1 MIKKITSF
9 LFLLLSIIQSSKK
22 TLSYILSVLLLW
34 FVSAQAISF
43 AQDPIVDPIEIEW
56 RQLNPS
62 KTELLNKGLSA
73 IDLGEYKDANSSI
86 KPNISMDGGG
96 FNYRSQ
102 SNSSLITLS
111 PQYSKQTG
119 FAIGGVFAK
128 SITDNTAL
136 GVIFNAGPNRNEW
149 LVNAGYDI
157 NQNQRVILSLGQL
170 RQNLEFNFESGL
182 EKTQV
187 TQNSGALSYQYL
199 LGKSWLN
206 AAEFNAYISDT
217 PSINLSDKTWYTD
230 TTSLYELWNDPR
242 RIAGAK
248 VEGVQSR
255 LVFTPT
261 TKTTLKLGLGA
272 EHLSYDLSLGKDTYT
287 RATGSAEFNQRLD
300 SGFNLN
306 ASANLASSQNRFGLT
321 LSRSFKD
328 GQLLSVDALA
338 IRGRD
343 NTFDD
348 NLITFNFSQTFG
360 GVKSNVAAMN
370 MQDVEIKSASSNA
383 SQKDLANND
392 ANPKANWVSN
402 LVNAVAKRPTFLPS
416 QVNAKIDTTASST
429 RLIAIDKTGMPEG
442 FTIENATGIL
452 TVPIRV
458 GGSDVPVSAIAG
470 ITKNGSAFTNSGQFA
485 LSGSTYL
492 MINPNLITQPVTT
505 DTYIVTMTNVSGGG
519 TTLATITVSHG
530 STRIDSV
537 VIVSG
542 ILTPTITFTI
552 PSKTFGDA
560 AFTLSPISDSGG
572 PFTFASSNT
581 SVATIIDRTVT
592 VIGAGT
598 STITATQAAYG
609 DYSSATISATLTVTA
624 ATPTLS
630 GFALSSNSVVF
641 GAAAPTVTPPTSASS
656 GAITYA
662 SSDTSVATISG
673 STITIVGVGSTTITA
688 TQAASGS
695 YTSTTTPTSLT
706 VTASTVATLS
716 NLTIASGTLSPVFAS
731 GTISYSASVSN
742 ATTSVTVTP
751 TVTNSY
757 STVKVN
763 GVSVASGVASSAI
776 SLSEGANTITTLVTA
791 QDATTTKTYTIT
803 VTRAGA
809 AVSVNYLIVAGGG
822 AGGTGVGG
830 GGGAGGLLASST
842 SLSSGVTYTISVGSG
857 GSKGTPFGGVSARG
871 GNGGDSY
878 ISGTGFTTITAIG
891 GGGGGTNSGTTDGGS
906 NPGGSS
912 GGRSDNRAGFI
923 AAATAGQGNIGGES
937 EPGWGGNYG
946 SGGGGGAGAVGSSWN
961 SSGGGAGGVGLPNN
975 ITGTTVYYAGGGG
988 GGSFNEG
995 GLGGNGGGGTSTGN
1009 SATAYGTDGTGGGGG
1024 GSKNNG
1030 NNAGVGGKGVVILS
1044 IPTASYSGI
1053 YTGSPTITTSGSN
1066 TILKFTGNGTYT
1078 Q

>member
-1 MIKKITSF
+1 LIKNITSF

-73 IDLGEYKDANSSI
+73 INLGEYKDANSSI

-102 SNSSLITLS
+102 INGSLITLS

-128 SITDNTAL
+128 SITDNAAL
-136 GVIFNAGPNRNEW
+136 GVIFNAGPDRNEW

-170 RQNLEFNFESGL
+170 RQNLEFNFQSGL

-217 PSINLSDKTWYTD
+217 PSINLSDRTWYTNTD
-230 TTSLYELWNDPR
+230 SLYELWNDPR

-287 RATGSAEFNQRLD
+287 RATGSAEFNQRLE

-306 ASANLASSQNRFGLT
+306 ASANLASSQNRFGLA

-429 RLIAIDKTGMPEG
+429 RLIAIDKTGIPAG
-442 FTIENATGIL
+442 STIENATGIL
-452 TVPIRV
+452 TVPIQV
-458 GGSDVPVSAIAG
+458 GGIDVPVSAIAG

-492 MINPNLITQPVTT
+492 MINPNLISQPATT

-542 ILTPTITFTI
+542 ILTPTITFANI
-552 PSKTFGDA
+552 SKTFGE
-560 AFTLSPISDSGG
+560 
-572 PFTFASSNT
+572 
-581 SVATIIDRTVT
+581 
-592 VIGAGT
+592 
-598 STITATQAAYG
+598 
-609 DYSSATISATLTVTA
+609 SA
-624 ATPTLS
+624 
-630 GFALSSNSVVF
+630 FALSPSSDSL
-641 GAAAPTVTPPTSASS
+641 GAFTFT
-656 GAITYA
+656 

-673 STITIVGVGSTTITA
+673 STVTILKNGVSTITA
-688 TQAASGS
+688 TQAANGNYSSGTATATLTVGAAGIVAAPTFS
-695 YTSTTTPTSLT
+695 TAAGAIAFPTTITLSSTTAGATIYYTIDGSTPS
-706 VTASTVATLS
+706 TASTQ
-716 NLTIASGTLSPVFAS
+716 G
-731 GTISYSASVSN
+731 
-742 ATTSVTVTP
+742 TSVVVNSAQTIKAFAIKTGYTDSSISSAAYTQAQATAP
-751 TVTNSY
+751 TSITLAVGSTAAVGGVTNVAIPSAG
-757 STVKVN
+757 STDSTGAVTGWVSSTANKIKFTVAN
-763 GVSVASGVASSAI
+763 GGSASSAI
-776 SLSEGANTITTLVTA
+776 TIGGGAYTSGADYSITAASTLTVIVTTTETGKTSAIRTFSISVTAAPTFTSTGLIINYDASNFSNGASTWTNLGTGGATYNGVVTGSLSLTGTTPAAISIGGNGNPQTKYISTNYVNNDAAWTIEVIAKALSTSGSGDSLIRKDGTGTGWWFGAQGNTWYFRNQTAGANTSRHVITFGSNGKIWIDGVLKNTIAGT
-791 QDATTTKTYTIT
+791 QDSTGDIKI
-803 VTRAGA
+803 
-809 AVSVNYLIVAGGG
+809 L
-822 AGGTGVGG
+822 TGVNGNTWEISRFKYYDRT
-830 GGGAGGLLASST
+830 LADDEIT
-842 SLSSGVTYTISVGSG
+842 S
-857 GSKGTPFGGVSARG
+857 
-871 GNGGDSY
+871 
-878 ISGTGFTTITAIG
+878 
-891 GGGGGTNSGTTDGGS
+891 
-906 NPGGSS
+906 
-912 GGRSDNRAGFI
+912 
-923 AAATAGQGNIGGES
+923 
-937 EPGWGGNYG
+937 
-946 SGGGGGAGAVGSSWN
+946 N
-961 SSGGGAGGVGLPNN
+961 SSKQK
-975 ITGTTVYYAGGGG
+975 T
-988 GGSFNEG
+988 E
-995 GLGGNGGGGTSTGN
+995 LG
-1009 SATAYGTDGTGGGGG
+1009 
-1024 GSKNNG
+1024 
-1030 NNAGVGGKGVVILS
+1030 
-1044 IPTASYSGI
+1044 
-1053 YTGSPTITTSGSN
+1053 
-1066 TILKFTGNGTYT
+1066 F
-1078 Q
+1078 

>member
-1 MIKKITSF
+1 MIKNITSF

-62 KTELLNKGLSA
+62 KTEFLNKGLSA
-73 IDLGEYKDANSSI
+73 INLGEYKDANSSI

-102 SNSSLITLS
+102 SNGSLITLS

-128 SITDNTAL
+128 SITDNAAL
-136 GVIFNAGPNRNEW
+136 GVIFNAGPDRNEW

-170 RQNLEFNFESGL
+170 RQNLEFNFQSGL

-217 PSINLSDKTWYTD
+217 PSINLSDRTWYTNTD
-230 TTSLYELWNDPR
+230 SLYELWNDPR

-287 RATGSAEFNQRLD
+287 RATGSAEFNQRLE

-306 ASANLASSQNRFGLT
+306 ASANLASSQNRFGLA

-429 RLIAIDKTGMPEG
+429 RLIAIDKTGIPAG
-442 FTIENATGIL
+442 STIENATGIL
-452 TVPIRV
+452 TVPIQV
-458 GGSDVPVSAIAG
+458 GGIDVPVSAIAG

-492 MINPNLITQPVTT
+492 MINPNLISQPATT

-542 ILTPTITFTI
+542 ILTPTITFANI
-552 PSKTFGDA
+552 SKTFGE
-560 AFTLSPISDSGG
+560 
-572 PFTFASSNT
+572 
-581 SVATIIDRTVT
+581 
-592 VIGAGT
+592 
-598 STITATQAAYG
+598 
-609 DYSSATISATLTVTA
+609 SA
-624 ATPTLS
+624 
-630 GFALSSNSVVF
+630 FALSPSSDSL
-641 GAAAPTVTPPTSASS
+641 GAFTFT
-656 GAITYA
+656 

-673 STITIVGVGSTTITA
+673 STVTILKNGVSTITA
-688 TQAASGS
+688 TQAANGNYSSGTATATLTVGAAGIVAAPTFS
-695 YTSTTTPTSLT
+695 TAAGAIAFPTTITLSSTTAGATIYYTIDGSTPT
-706 VTASTVATLS
+706 TASTQ
-716 NLTIASGTLSPVFAS
+716 G
-731 GTISYSASVSN
+731 ASVVVNSAQTIKAFAIKTGYTDSSISSAAYTQAQ
-742 ATTSVTVTP
+742 ATAPTSITLAVGSTAPVGG
-751 TVTNSY
+751 VTNVAIPSAG
-757 STVKVN
+757 STDSTGAVTGWVSSTANKIKFTVVN
-763 GVSVASGVASSAI
+763 GGSASSAI
-776 SLSEGANTITTLVTA
+776 TI
-791 QDATTTKTYTIT
+791 
-803 VTRAGA
+803 
-809 AVSVNYLIVAGGG
+809 GGG
-822 AGGTGVGG
+822 AYTSGADYSITAASTLTVIVTTTETGKTSAIRTFSISVTAAPTFTSTGLIINYDASNFSNGASTWTNLGTG
-830 GGGAGGLLASST
+830 GATYNGVVTG
-842 SLSSGVTYTISVGSG
+842 SLSLTGTSPAAISI
-857 GSKGTPFGGVSARG
+857 G
-871 GNGGDSY
+871 GNGNPQTKYISTNYVNNDAAWTIEVIAKALSTSGSGDSL
-878 ISGTGFTTITAIG
+878 IRKDGTGTGWWFGAQGNTWYFRNQTAGADTSRHVITF
-891 GGGGGTNSGTTDGGS
+891 GS
-906 NPGGSS
+906 NGKIWIDGVLK
-912 GGRSDNRAGFI
+912 NTIAG
-923 AAATAGQGNIGGES
+923 TQ
-937 EPGWGGNYG
+937 
-946 SGGGGGAGAVGSSWN
+946 N
-961 SSGGGAGGVGLPNN
+961 SSGDIKILTGV
-975 ITGTTVYYAGGGG
+975 
-988 GGSFNEG
+988 
-995 GLGGNGGGGTSTGN
+995 
-1009 SATAYGTDGTGGGGG
+1009 
-1024 GSKNNG
+1024 NG
-1030 NNAGVGGKGVVILS
+1030 NTWEISRFKYYDRTLADDE
-1044 IPTASYSGI
+1044 
-1053 YTGSPTITTSGSN
+1053 ITSN
-1066 TILKFTGNGTYT
+1066 SSKQKTELGF
-1078 Q
+1078 

>member
-1 MIKKITSF
+1 LIKNITSF

-22 TLSYILSVLLLW
+22 TLSYILSVLFLW

-73 IDLGEYKDANSSI
+73 INLGEYKDANSSI

-102 SNSSLITLS
+102 SNGSLITLS

-128 SITDNTAL
+128 SITDNAAL
-136 GVIFNAGPNRNEW
+136 GVIFNAGPDRNEW

-170 RQNLEFNFESGL
+170 RQNLEFNFQSGL

-217 PSINLSDKTWYTD
+217 PSINLSDRTWYTNTD
-230 TTSLYELWNDPR
+230 SLYELWNDPR

-287 RATGSAEFNQRLD
+287 RATGSAEFNQRLE

-306 ASANLASSQNRFGLT
+306 ASANLASSQNRFGLA

-429 RLIAIDKTGMPEG
+429 RLIAIDKTGIPAG
-442 FTIENATGIL
+442 STIENATGIL
-452 TVPIRV
+452 TVPIQV
-458 GGSDVPVSAIAG
+458 GGIDVPVSAIAG

-492 MINPNLITQPVTT
+492 MINPNLISQPATT

-519 TTLATITVSHG
+519 TTLATITLSHG

-542 ILTPTITFTI
+542 ILTPTITFANI
-552 PSKTFGDA
+552 SKTFGE
-560 AFTLSPISDSGG
+560 
-572 PFTFASSNT
+572 
-581 SVATIIDRTVT
+581 
-592 VIGAGT
+592 
-598 STITATQAAYG
+598 
-609 DYSSATISATLTVTA
+609 SA
-624 ATPTLS
+624 
-630 GFALSSNSVVF
+630 FALSPSSDSL
-641 GAAAPTVTPPTSASS
+641 GAFTFT
-656 GAITYA
+656 

-673 STITIVGVGSTTITA
+673 STVTILKNGVSTITA
-688 TQAASGS
+688 TQAANGNYSSGTATATLTVGAAGIVAAPTFS
-695 YTSTTTPTSLT
+695 TAAGAIAFPTTITLSSTTAGATIYYTIDGSTPS
-706 VTASTVATLS
+706 TASTQGTSVVVNSAQ
-716 NLTIASGTLSPVFAS
+716 TIKAFAIKTGYTDS
-731 GTISYSASVSN
+731 SISSASYTQAQ
-742 ATTSVTVTP
+742 ATAPTSITLAVGSTAAVGG
-751 TVTNSY
+751 VTNVAIPSAG
-757 STVKVN
+757 STDSTGAVTGWVSSTANKIKFTVAN
-763 GVSVASGVASSAI
+763 GGSASSAI
-776 SLSEGANTITTLVTA
+776 TI
-791 QDATTTKTYTIT
+791 
-803 VTRAGA
+803 
-809 AVSVNYLIVAGGG
+809 GGG
-822 AGGTGVGG
+822 AYTSGADYSITAASTLTVIVTTTETGKTSAIRTFSISVTAAPTFTSTGLIINYDASNFSNGASTWTNLGTG
-830 GGGAGGLLASST
+830 GATYNGVVTG
-842 SLSSGVTYTISVGSG
+842 SLSLTGTTPAAISI
-857 GSKGTPFGGVSARG
+857 G
-871 GNGGDSY
+871 GNGNPQTKYISTNYVNNDAAWTIEVIAKALSTSGSGDSL
-878 ISGTGFTTITAIG
+878 I
-891 GGGGGTNSGTTDGGS
+891 
-906 NPGGSS
+906 
-912 GGRSDNRAGFI
+912 RK
-923 AAATAGQGNIGGES
+923 
-937 EPGWGGNYG
+937 
-946 SGGGGGAGAVGSSWN
+946 
-961 SSGGGAGGVGLPNN
+961 
-975 ITGTTVYYAGGGG
+975 
-988 GGSFNEG
+988 
-995 GLGGNGGGGTSTGN
+995 
-1009 SATAYGTDGTGGGGG
+1009 DGTGTGWWFGAQGNTWYFRNQTAG
-1024 GSKNNG
+1024 ADTSRHVITFGSNGKIWIDGVLKNTIAGTQNSTGDIKILTGVNG
-1030 NNAGVGGKGVVILS
+1030 NTWEISRFKYYDRTLADDE
-1044 IPTASYSGI
+1044 
-1053 YTGSPTITTSGSN
+1053 ITSN
-1066 TILKFTGNGTYT
+1066 SSKQKTELGF
-1078 Q
+1078 

>member
-9 LFLLLSIIQSSKK
+9 LFLLLSTIQSSKK

-43 AQDPIVDPIEIEW
+43 AQDPIEIEW

-62 KTELLNKGLSA
+62 KTELLNKSLSA

-128 SITDNTAL
+128 SITDNAAL
-136 GVIFNAGPNRNEW
+136 GVIFNAGADRNEW

-170 RQNLEFNFESGL
+170 RQNLEFSFQSGL

-187 TQNSGALSYQYL
+187 TQNNGALSYQYL

-217 PSINLSDKTWYTD
+217 PSINLTDKTWYTN
-230 TTSLYELWNDPR
+230 TNSLYELWNDPR

-255 LVFTPT
+255 LIFTPT

-306 ASANLASSQNRFGLT
+306 ASANLASSQNRFGLA

-328 GQLLSVDALA
+328 GQQLSIDALA

-370 MQDVEIKSASSNA
+370 MQDAEIKLASSNA

-416 QVNAKIDTTASST
+416 QVNAKIDTTALST
-429 RLIAIDKTGMPEG
+429 RLIAINKTGIPTG
-442 FTIENATGIL
+442 STIENATGIL
-452 TVPIRV
+452 TVPIQV
-458 GGSDVPVSAIAG
+458 GGIDVPVSAIAS

-492 MINPNLITQPVTT
+492 MINPNLITQPATT
-505 DTYIVTMTNVSGGG
+505 DTYIVTMANVSGGG

-530 STRIDSV
+530 STTIDSV

-542 ILTPTITFTI
+542 ILTPTITFANI
-552 PSKTFGDA
+552 SKTFGES
-560 AFTLSPISDSGG
+560 AFALSPSSDSSGA
-572 PFTFASSNT
+572 FTFASSDT
-581 SVATIIDRTVT
+581 SVASISGSTVT
-592 VIGAGT
+592 ILKNGV
-598 STITATQAAYG
+598 STITATQAANG
-609 DYSSATISATLTVTA
+609 NYSSGTATATLTVGAAGIVAAPAFSPAAGAIAFPTTITLSSTTAGATIYYTIDGSTPTTASTQGTSVVVNSAQTIKAFAIKTGWTDSSTSSAAYTQAQATAPTSITLAVGSTA
-624 ATPTLS
+624 AV
-630 GFALSSNSVVF
+630 GSVTNVAIPSA
-641 GAAAPTVTPPTSASS
+641 GATDSTGAVTGWESTTASKIKFTVVNGGSAS
-656 GAITYA
+656 
-662 SSDTSVATISG
+662 
-673 STITIVGVGSTTITA
+673 STITIGGNAYTSGADYSITA
-688 TQAASGS
+688 ASTLTVVVTTTETGKTSAIRTFSINVTAAPTF
-695 YTSTTTPTSLT
+695 TSTGLIINYDASNFSNGASTWANLGTGGATYNGVVTGSLSLT
-706 VTASTVATLS
+706 GTSPAAISIGGNGNPQTKYIST
-716 NLTIASGTLSPVFAS
+716 N
-731 GTISYSASVSN
+731 Y
-742 ATTSVTVTP
+742 
-751 TVTNSY
+751 VTNDAAWTIEVIAKAL
-757 STVKVN
+757 STA
-763 GVSVASGVASSAI
+763 GSGD
-776 SLSEGANTITTLVTA
+776 SLIRKDGAGTGWWFGAQGNTWYFRNQTPGANTSRHVLT
-791 QDATTTKTYTIT
+791 
-803 VTRAGA
+803 
-809 AVSVNYLIVAGGG
+809 
-822 AGGTGVGG
+822 
-830 GGGAGGLLASST
+830 
-842 SLSSGVTYTISVGSG
+842 
-857 GSKGTPFGGVSARG
+857 F
-871 GNGGDSY
+871 
-878 ISGTGFTTITAIG
+878 
-891 GGGGGTNSGTTDGGS
+891 GS
-906 NPGGSS
+906 NGKIWV
-912 GGRSDNRAGFI
+912 D
-923 AAATAGQGNIGGES
+923 
-937 EPGWGGNYG
+937 
-946 SGGGGGAGAVGSSWN
+946 
-961 SSGGGAGGVGLPNN
+961 GVLKNT
-975 ITGTTVYYAGGGG
+975 ITGT
-988 GGSFNEG
+988 E
-995 GLGGNGGGGTSTGN
+995 N
-1009 SATAYGTDGTGGGGG
+1009 SAGAITIMTGI
-1024 GSKNNG
+1024 NG
-1030 NNAGVGGKGVVILS
+1030 NTWEISRFKYYDRTLTDAEIS
-1044 IPTASYSGI
+1044 
-1053 YTGSPTITTSGSN
+1053 SN
-1066 TILKFTGNGTYT
+1066 SSKQKTELGF
-1078 Q
+1078 

>member
-1 MIKKITSF
+1 MIKNITSF

-73 IDLGEYKDANSSI
+73 INLGEYKDANSSI

-102 SNSSLITLS
+102 SNGSLITLS

-128 SITDNTAL
+128 SITDNAAL
-136 GVIFNAGPNRNEW
+136 GVIFNAGPDRNEW

-170 RQNLEFNFESGL
+170 RQNLEFNFQSGL

-217 PSINLSDKTWYTD
+217 PSINLSDRTWYTNTD
-230 TTSLYELWNDPR
+230 SLYELWNDPR

-287 RATGSAEFNQRLD
+287 RATGSAEFNQRLE

-306 ASANLASSQNRFGLT
+306 ASANLASSQNRFGLA

-429 RLIAIDKTGMPEG
+429 RLIAIDKTGIPAG
-442 FTIENATGIL
+442 STIENATGIL
-452 TVPIRV
+452 TVPIQV
-458 GGSDVPVSAIAG
+458 GGIDVPVSAIAG

-492 MINPNLITQPVTT
+492 MINPNLISQPATT

-542 ILTPTITFTI
+542 ILTPTITFANI
-552 PSKTFGDA
+552 SKTFGE
-560 AFTLSPISDSGG
+560 
-572 PFTFASSNT
+572 
-581 SVATIIDRTVT
+581 
-592 VIGAGT
+592 
-598 STITATQAAYG
+598 
-609 DYSSATISATLTVTA
+609 SA
-624 ATPTLS
+624 
-630 GFALSSNSVVF
+630 FALSPSSDSL
-641 GAAAPTVTPPTSASS
+641 GAFTFT
-656 GAITYA
+656 

-673 STITIVGVGSTTITA
+673 STVTILKNGVSTITA
-688 TQAASGS
+688 TQAANGNYSSGTATATLTVGAAGIVAAPTFS
-695 YTSTTTPTSLT
+695 TAAGAIAFPTTITLSSTTAGATIYYTIDGSTPS
-706 VTASTVATLS
+706 TASTQ
-716 NLTIASGTLSPVFAS
+716 G
-731 GTISYSASVSN
+731 
-742 ATTSVTVTP
+742 TSVVVNSAQTIKAFAIKTGYTDSSISSAAYTQAQATAP
-751 TVTNSY
+751 TSITLAVGSTAAVGGVTNVAIPSAG
-757 STVKVN
+757 STDSTGAVTGWVSSTANKIKFTVAN
-763 GVSVASGVASSAI
+763 GGSASSAI
-776 SLSEGANTITTLVTA
+776 TI
-791 QDATTTKTYTIT
+791 
-803 VTRAGA
+803 
-809 AVSVNYLIVAGGG
+809 GGG
-822 AGGTGVGG
+822 AYTSGADYSITAASTLTVIVTTTETGKTSAIRTFSISVTAAPTFTSTGLIINYDASNFSNGASTWTNLGTG
-830 GGGAGGLLASST
+830 GATYNGVVTG
-842 SLSSGVTYTISVGSG
+842 SLSLTGTTPAAISI
-857 GSKGTPFGGVSARG
+857 G
-871 GNGGDSY
+871 GNGNPQTKYISTNYVNNDAAWTIEVIAKALSTSGSGDSL
-878 ISGTGFTTITAIG
+878 I
-891 GGGGGTNSGTTDGGS
+891 
-906 NPGGSS
+906 
-912 GGRSDNRAGFI
+912 RK
-923 AAATAGQGNIGGES
+923 
-937 EPGWGGNYG
+937 
-946 SGGGGGAGAVGSSWN
+946 
-961 SSGGGAGGVGLPNN
+961 
-975 ITGTTVYYAGGGG
+975 
-988 GGSFNEG
+988 
-995 GLGGNGGGGTSTGN
+995 
-1009 SATAYGTDGTGGGGG
+1009 DGTGTGWWFGAQ
-1024 GSKNNG
+1024 G
-1030 NNAGVGGKGVVILS
+1030 NTWFFRNQTAGADTNRHVI
-1044 IPTASYSGI
+1044 TF
-1053 YTGSPTITTSGSN
+1053 GSN
-1066 TILKFTGNGTYT
+1066 GKIWIDGVLKNTIPGTQNSTGAITIITGVTGNTWEISRFKYYDRTLTDAEITSNSSKQKTELGF
-1078 Q
+1078 

>member
-1 MIKKITSF
+1 MIKNITSF

-22 TLSYILSVLLLW
+22 TLSYILSVLFLW

-73 IDLGEYKDANSSI
+73 INLGEYKDANSSI

-102 SNSSLITLS
+102 SNGSLITLS

-128 SITDNTAL
+128 SITDNAAL
-136 GVIFNAGPNRNEW
+136 GVIFNAGPDRNEW

-170 RQNLEFNFESGL
+170 RQNLEFNFQSGL

-217 PSINLSDKTWYTD
+217 PSINLSDRTWYTNTD
-230 TTSLYELWNDPR
+230 SLYELWNDPR

-287 RATGSAEFNQRLD
+287 RATGSAEFNQRLE

-306 ASANLASSQNRFGLT
+306 ASANLASSQNRFGLA

-429 RLIAIDKTGMPEG
+429 RLIAIDKTGIPAG
-442 FTIENATGIL
+442 STIENATGIL
-452 TVPIRV
+452 TVPIQV
-458 GGSDVPVSAIAG
+458 GGIDVPVSAIAG

-492 MINPNLITQPVTT
+492 MINPNLISQPATT

-519 TTLATITVSHG
+519 TTLATITLSHG

-542 ILTPTITFTI
+542 ILTPTITFANI
-552 PSKTFGDA
+552 SKTFGE
-560 AFTLSPISDSGG
+560 
-572 PFTFASSNT
+572 
-581 SVATIIDRTVT
+581 
-592 VIGAGT
+592 
-598 STITATQAAYG
+598 
-609 DYSSATISATLTVTA
+609 SA
-624 ATPTLS
+624 
-630 GFALSSNSVVF
+630 FALSPSSDSL
-641 GAAAPTVTPPTSASS
+641 GAFTFT
-656 GAITYA
+656 

-673 STITIVGVGSTTITA
+673 STVTILKNGVSTITA
-688 TQAASGS
+688 TQAANGNYSSGTATATLTVGAAGIVAAPTFS
-695 YTSTTTPTSLT
+695 TAAGAIAFPTTITLSSTTAGATIYYTIDGSTPS
-706 VTASTVATLS
+706 TASTQGTSVVVNSAQ
-716 NLTIASGTLSPVFAS
+716 TIKAFAIKTGYTDS
-731 GTISYSASVSN
+731 SISSASYTQAQ
-742 ATTSVTVTP
+742 ATAPTSITLAVGSTAAVGG
-751 TVTNSY
+751 VTNVAIPSAG
-757 STVKVN
+757 STDSTGAVTGWVSSTANKIKFTVAN
-763 GVSVASGVASSAI
+763 GGSASSAI
-776 SLSEGANTITTLVTA
+776 TI
-791 QDATTTKTYTIT
+791 
-803 VTRAGA
+803 
-809 AVSVNYLIVAGGG
+809 GGG
-822 AGGTGVGG
+822 AYTSGADYSITAASTLTVIVTTTETGKTSAIRTFSISVTAAPTFTSTGLIINYDASNFSNGASTWTNLGTG
-830 GGGAGGLLASST
+830 GATYNGVVTG
-842 SLSSGVTYTISVGSG
+842 SLSLTGTTPAAISI
-857 GSKGTPFGGVSARG
+857 G
-871 GNGGDSY
+871 GNGNPQTKYISTNYVNNDAAWTIEVIAKALSTSGSGDSL
-878 ISGTGFTTITAIG
+878 I
-891 GGGGGTNSGTTDGGS
+891 
-906 NPGGSS
+906 
-912 GGRSDNRAGFI
+912 RK
-923 AAATAGQGNIGGES
+923 
-937 EPGWGGNYG
+937 
-946 SGGGGGAGAVGSSWN
+946 
-961 SSGGGAGGVGLPNN
+961 
-975 ITGTTVYYAGGGG
+975 
-988 GGSFNEG
+988 
-995 GLGGNGGGGTSTGN
+995 
-1009 SATAYGTDGTGGGGG
+1009 DGTGTGWWFGAQGNTWYFRNQTAG
-1024 GSKNNG
+1024 ADTSRHVITFGSNGKIWIDGVLKNTIAGTQNSTGDIKILTGVNG
-1030 NNAGVGGKGVVILS
+1030 NTWEISRFKYYDRTLADDE
-1044 IPTASYSGI
+1044 
-1053 YTGSPTITTSGSN
+1053 ITSN
-1066 TILKFTGNGTYT
+1066 SSKQKTELGF
-1078 Q
+1078 

>member
-73 IDLGEYKDANSSI
+73 INLGEYKDANSSI
-86 KPNISMDGGG
+86 KPNVSMDGGG

-102 SNSSLITLS
+102 SNGSLITLS

-128 SITDNTAL
+128 SITDNAAL
-136 GVIFNAGPNRNEW
+136 GVIFNAGPDRNEW

-170 RQNLEFNFESGL
+170 RQNLEFNFQSGL
-182 EKTQV
+182 EKTHV

-217 PSINLSDKTWYTD
+217 PSINLSDRTWYTNTD
-230 TTSLYELWNDPR
+230 SLYELWSDPR

-287 RATGSAEFNQRLD
+287 RATGSAEFNQRLE

-306 ASANLASSQNRFGLT
+306 ASANLASSQNRFGLA

-383 SQKDLANND
+383 SQKDLASND
-392 ANPKANWVSN
+392 GNPKANWVSN

-429 RLIAIDKTGMPEG
+429 RLIAIDKTGIPAG
-442 FTIENATGIL
+442 STIENATGIL
-452 TVPIRV
+452 TLPIQV

-492 MINPNLITQPVTT
+492 MINPNLITQPATI

-542 ILTPTITFTI
+542 ILTPTITFANI
-552 PSKTFGDA
+552 SKTFGE
-560 AFTLSPISDSGG
+560 
-572 PFTFASSNT
+572 
-581 SVATIIDRTVT
+581 
-592 VIGAGT
+592 
-598 STITATQAAYG
+598 
-609 DYSSATISATLTVTA
+609 SA
-624 ATPTLS
+624 
-630 GFALSSNSVVF
+630 FALSPSSDSL
-641 GAAAPTVTPPTSASS
+641 GAFTFT
-656 GAITYA
+656 

-673 STITIVGVGSTTITA
+673 STVTILKNGVSTITA
-688 TQAASGS
+688 TQAANGNYSSG
-695 YTSTTTPTSLT
+695 TATATLT
-706 VTASTVATLS
+706 VGAAGIVAAPTFSTA
-716 NLTIASGTLSPVFAS
+716 
-731 GTISYSASVSN
+731 
-742 ATTSVTVTP
+742 
-751 TVTNSY
+751 
-757 STVKVN
+757 
-763 GVSVASGVASSAI
+763 
-776 SLSEGANTITTLVTA
+776 
-791 QDATTTKTYTIT
+791 
-803 VTRAGA
+803 AGA
-809 AVSVNYLIVAGGG
+809 IAF
-822 AGGTGVGG
+822 
-830 GGGAGGLLASST
+830 
-842 SLSSGVTYTISVGSG
+842 
-857 GSKGTPFGGVSARG
+857 P
-871 GNGGDSY
+871 
-878 ISGTGFTTITAIG
+878 TTITL
-891 GGGGGTNSGTTDGGS
+891 
-906 NPGGSS
+906 SS
-912 GGRSDNRAGFI
+912 T
-923 AAATAGQGNIGGES
+923 TAGATTYYTID
-937 EPGWGGNYG
+937 G
-946 SGGGGGAGAVGSSWN
+946 STPTTASSQ
-961 SSGGGAGGVGLPNN
+961 
-975 ITGTTVYYAGGGG
+975 
-988 GGSFNEG
+988 
-995 GLGGNGGGGTSTGN
+995 GTSVVVN
-1009 SATAYGTDGTGGGGG
+1009 SAQTIKAFAIKTGC
-1024 GSKNNG
+1024 
-1030 NNAGVGGKGVVILS
+1030 LL
-1044 IPTASYSGI
+1044 
-1053 YTGSPTITTSGSN
+1053 YTSPSPRDS
-1066 TILKFTGNGTYT
+1066 
-1078 Q
+1078 

>member
-1 MIKKITSF
+1 MIKNITSF

-73 IDLGEYKDANSSI
+73 INLGEYKDANSSI

-102 SNSSLITLS
+102 SNGSLITLS

-128 SITDNTAL
+128 SITDNAAL
-136 GVIFNAGPNRNEW
+136 GVIFNAGPDRNEW

-170 RQNLEFNFESGL
+170 RQNLEFNFQSGL

-217 PSINLSDKTWYTD
+217 PSINLSDRTWYTNTD
-230 TTSLYELWNDPR
+230 SLYELWNDPR

-287 RATGSAEFNQRLD
+287 RATGSAEFNQRLE

-306 ASANLASSQNRFGLT
+306 ASANLASSQNRFGLA

-429 RLIAIDKTGMPEG
+429 RLIAIDKTGIPAG
-442 FTIENATGIL
+442 STIENATGIL
-452 TVPIRV
+452 TVPIQV
-458 GGSDVPVSAIAG
+458 GGIDVPVSAIAG

-492 MINPNLITQPVTT
+492 MINPNLISQPATT

-542 ILTPTITFTI
+542 ILTPTITFANI
-552 PSKTFGDA
+552 SKTFGE
-560 AFTLSPISDSGG
+560 
-572 PFTFASSNT
+572 
-581 SVATIIDRTVT
+581 
-592 VIGAGT
+592 
-598 STITATQAAYG
+598 
-609 DYSSATISATLTVTA
+609 SA
-624 ATPTLS
+624 
-630 GFALSSNSVVF
+630 FALSPSSDSL
-641 GAAAPTVTPPTSASS
+641 GAFTFT
-656 GAITYA
+656 

-673 STITIVGVGSTTITA
+673 STVTILKNGVSTITA
-688 TQAASGS
+688 TQAANGNYSSGTATATLTVGAAGIVAAPTFS
-695 YTSTTTPTSLT
+695 TAAGAIAFPTTITLSSTTAGATIYYTIDGSTPS
-706 VTASTVATLS
+706 TASTQ
-716 NLTIASGTLSPVFAS
+716 G
-731 GTISYSASVSN
+731 
-742 ATTSVTVTP
+742 TSVVVNSAQTIKAFAIKTGYTDSSISSAAYTQAQATAP
-751 TVTNSY
+751 TSITLAVGSTAAVGGVTNVAIPSAG
-757 STVKVN
+757 STDSTGAVTGWVSSTANKIKFTVAN
-763 GVSVASGVASSAI
+763 GGSASSAI
-776 SLSEGANTITTLVTA
+776 TI
-791 QDATTTKTYTIT
+791 
-803 VTRAGA
+803 
-809 AVSVNYLIVAGGG
+809 GGG
-822 AGGTGVGG
+822 AYTSGADYSITAASTLTVIVTTTETGKTSAIRTFSISVTAAPTFTSTGLIINYDASNFSNGASTWTNLGTGGETYNGVVTG
-830 GGGAGGLLASST
+830 
-842 SLSSGVTYTISVGSG
+842 SLSLTGTTPAAISI
-857 GSKGTPFGGVSARG
+857 G
-871 GNGGDSY
+871 GNGNPQTKYISTNYVNNDAAWTIEVIAKALSTSGSGDSL
-878 ISGTGFTTITAIG
+878 I
-891 GGGGGTNSGTTDGGS
+891 
-906 NPGGSS
+906 
-912 GGRSDNRAGFI
+912 RK
-923 AAATAGQGNIGGES
+923 
-937 EPGWGGNYG
+937 
-946 SGGGGGAGAVGSSWN
+946 
-961 SSGGGAGGVGLPNN
+961 
-975 ITGTTVYYAGGGG
+975 
-988 GGSFNEG
+988 
-995 GLGGNGGGGTSTGN
+995 
-1009 SATAYGTDGTGGGGG
+1009 DGTGTGWWFGAQGNTWYFRNQTAG
-1024 GSKNNG
+1024 ADTSRHVITFGSNGKIWIDGVLKNTIAGTQNSTGDIKILTGVNG
-1030 NNAGVGGKGVVILS
+1030 NTWEISRFKYYDRTLADDE
-1044 IPTASYSGI
+1044 
-1053 YTGSPTITTSGSN
+1053 ITSN
-1066 TILKFTGNGTYT
+1066 SSKQKTELGF
-1078 Q
+1078 